1 MVHCRIWGSSL
12 QEENTLVFNKRFYS
26 PHMWNCKLPSFVIS
40 SGLDD
45 ARNTA
50 QLAARMMRDGCVM
63 KVTRSVPRVS
73 GRHPVVPPRS

>member
-1 MVHCRIWGSSL
+1 MGLYRIWGSSL
-12 QEENTLVFNKRFYS
+12 QEENTVVFNEPCFDPLGIDPRVEL
-26 PHMWNCKLPSFVIS
+26 KLMLLIVS

-63 KVTRSVPRVS
+63 KVTRSLTRVS
-73 GRHPVVPPRS
+73 GRRP